1 MELRKIPIFLL
12 LFGCVSS
19 WRAPDDFIFLPI
31 KSGEYDIATWQKITS
46 SDDAVHIYIEGD
58 GRAFDSAGRPTFDP
72 TPRGTFLRDIAMSDS
87 ASNVVYMARPCQ
99 FIKSDACTISDWT
112 DGRFSRKIIESVA
125 YAVKQVSGNKP
136 IILIGYSG
144 GAMVSGLLIEN
155 HPELDVKKWI
165 TIAGVLNHSD
175 WTGYFGDAPLDQS
188 MNIEKIPSLPQIHYV
203 AEKDK
208 TVPLDLSKSWLNE
221 ENMVVISDAT
231 HDDFKMLEIDFSY

>member
-1 MELRKIPIFLL
+1 MFLYRVLFLL
-12 LFGCVSS
+12 LLGACVSE
-19 WRAPDDFIFLPI
+19 WQA
-31 KSGEYDIATWQKITS
+31 SGEYIYIPVSTQNFNIATWQKLDDSTS
-46 SDDAVHIYIEGD
+46 SVHIYIEGD
-58 GRAFDSAGRPTFDP
+58 GHSFNSYGLPTDDP
-72 TPRGTFLRDIAMSDS
+72 TPHGTFLRDLAMSDDWP
-87 ASNVVYMARPCQ
+87 NVVYMARPCQ

-175 WTGYFGDAPLDQS
+175 WTGYFGDSPLYQS
-188 MNIEKIPSLPQIHYV
+188 MNIEKMPSLPQIHYV